1 MSTWHRVEGAFGV
14 DSRLDGD
21 DALSFWTPALL
32 ALSLHL
38 KQVGVI
44 WQQVLD
50 DHRVLSRVCHVDTLH
65 LTYRE
70 QSVVNNT
77 IGEDVNCLHKQ
88 EVNTRTSCSYSS
100 TLTSCSLHLPPL
112 RSW

>member
-1 MSTWHRVEGAFGV
+1 MSTWHRAEGALGV

-21 DALSFWTPALL
+21 DALSFRTPALL

-50 DHRVLSRVCHVDTLH
+50 DHRVLCRVCHVDTLH

-70 QSVVNNT
+70 QSVDSIT

-88 EVNTRTSCSYSS
+88 EVNTRTSCSRSS
-100 TLTSCSLHLPPL
+100 TLTLCSLHLPPL